1 MRGQQTA
8 AGGEDGA
15 LAVAFDGASFEHEV
29 EMVLAGGG
37 VGITIQHAEQLR
49 VDGIIQPGLEFLA
62 PSVEAEIQQANLS
75 SLLFPLNQTDKA
87 VVAGPGVVGLALEI
101 VDALGL
107 FLRQSFGKQCLYGIG
122 LRMDDEQR
130 FARRY
135 GIRHLDVG
143 LGYLVQHRL
152 PVGISVRPGELYKSL
167 WFPFGGHSPFFH
179 AGKVTHK

>member
-1 MRGQQTA
+1 MLFQK
-8 AGGEDGA
+8 
-15 LAVAFDGASFEHEV
+15 AFPTSFFHQEKS
-29 EMVLAGGG
+29 A
-37 VGITIQHAEQLR
+37 T
-49 VDGIIQPGLEFLA
+49 DPT
-62 PSVEAEIQQANLS
+62 
-75 SLLFPLNQTDKA
+75 SLLQAHLYAQPIPYKNLYPARPGDFYGREDFE
-87 VVAGPGVVGLALEI
+87 VAQSIIYGTMAFSQVSYRLEPDGNDGYRLVFKCEKRPQNSI
-101 VDALGL
+101 
-107 FLRQSFGKQCLYGIG
+107 GIG

-143 LGYLVQHRL
+143 LGYLVQHWL